1 MNLRQRLKWLELQKK
16 FMLKSFSF
24 LGLAIVCAST
34 FVSCTKS
41 STSSDKIGNWTRVA
55 DFKGSPRSGAACA
68 ATDDSAYVSFGF
80 DGINRV
86 NDFFVFDLNKGQWLQ
101 RASIPAVGRN
111 LGISF
116 AVNGKVYAGFGY
128 DGGTTYYKDFY
139 VFDPAQNKWSQLK
152 DFPGT
157 GRYAA
162 LGFSINGKGYICSG
176 NDGNAL
182 QELWEYNPADDSWT
196 QKAAIPGYKR
206 MGAVSFVIN
215 NIAYVVTGT
224 NNGVYNNDM
233 WSYDPTTDTWTEKK
247 KITNVSD
254 QSYDDTYTTITR
266 AYAVAFVMN
275 NKAELSTGSNGGLN
289 SKTWEYDPTQD
300 QWTEKTPFEGTAR
313 EQAVG
318 FTLKNRGFVTTGKN
332 ATIQLD
338 DTREFKPNDT
348 DDTTDD

>member
-1 MNLRQRLKWLELQKK
+1 MNLWQRLKWLQLQKK

-41 STSSDKIGNWTRVA
+41 TTTSTVGNWTRRG
-55 DFKGSPRSGAACA
+55 DFSGVPRSGAVCA
-68 ATDDSAYVSFGF
+68 VTTDSAYVGLGF
-80 DGINRV
+80 DGINRL
-86 NDFFVFDLNKGQWLQ
+86 NDFYVFDIDKGIWFQ
-101 RASIPAVGRN
+101 RASMPGVGRN

-116 AVNGKVYAGFGY
+116 SINGKVYAGFGY
-128 DGGTTYYKDFY
+128 DGGTTYYNDFY
-139 VFDPAQNKWSQLK
+139 MFDPATNKWTTLNTPQV
-152 DFPGT
+152 G

-176 NDGNAL
+176 NNGNAL
-182 QELWEYNPADDSWT
+182 QELWEYNPATDSWT
-196 QKAAIPGYKR
+196 QKSGIPGYKR

-215 NIAYVVTGT
+215 NIAYVVTGS

-233 WSYDPTTDTWTEKK
+233 WAYDPSTDTWTEKK

-254 QSYDDTYTTITR
+254 QSYDDSYTTITR
-266 AYAVAFVMN
+266 AYSSVFVLDG
-275 NKAELSTGSNGGLN
+275 KAELATGSSGGYN
-289 SKTWEYDPTQD
+289 SKTWEYDPAAD

-318 FTLKNRGFVTTGKN
+318 FTLKNRGFIATGKN
-332 ATIQLD
+332 STIQLD
-338 DTREFKPNDT
+338 DVREFKPNDT